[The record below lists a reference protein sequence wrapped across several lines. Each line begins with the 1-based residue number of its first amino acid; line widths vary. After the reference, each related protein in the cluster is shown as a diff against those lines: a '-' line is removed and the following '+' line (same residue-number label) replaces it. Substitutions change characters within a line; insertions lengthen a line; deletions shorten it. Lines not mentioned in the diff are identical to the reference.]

1 MSGINPILFITNKLL
16 LLPASFTRT
25 YDRLTLRFTVPKLRA
40 SYGVTTF
47 HQMDHSEWVR
57 FAVSTGNLVGHDTT
71 KNDSY
76 PDYIPVW
83 FKPVSTFGLF
93 SLTVSL
99 ERLHLLTIP
108 LFS

>member
-1 MSGINPILFITNKLL
+1 MNPILSITDKLL
-16 LLPASFTRT
+16 LLPTSFTRT
-25 YDRLTLRFTVPKLRA
+25 DDKLALRFAVPKLRA

-47 HQMDHSEWVR
+47 HQMDTFEWVR
-57 FAVSTGNLVGHDTT
+57 FADPTGNLVGHDTT

-83 FKPVSTFGLF
+83 FKPVSIFGLF
-93 SLTVSL
+93 LLTVAV
-99 ERLHLLTIP
+99 ERLHMLTMP